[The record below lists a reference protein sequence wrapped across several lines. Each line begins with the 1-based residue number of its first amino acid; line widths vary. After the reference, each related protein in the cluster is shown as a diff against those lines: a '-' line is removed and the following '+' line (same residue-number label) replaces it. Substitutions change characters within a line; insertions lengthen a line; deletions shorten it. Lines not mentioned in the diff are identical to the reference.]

1 MGWENERR
9 NMVENNEL
17 NREKLA
23 EKIANDMSIDDLVD
37 MAIRS
42 MVALYE
48 RDEEKFQED
57 WESELGE

>member
-37 MAIRS
+37 MAVRS

-57 WESELGE
+57 WESELGK